1 MYGWRGKILKIN
13 LSDRAWNIESED
25 PEILKQFIGGRGLSG
40 YFIRE
45 KITLDWN
52 HPDMPLLFFSG
63 PLVDTRSPTS
73 GRMTVLSRSP
83 LTGAMGDSSVGGS
96 FATQLKKAGY
106 DGIVITGKSDTLC
119 GIEIIDQTIQIV
131 DASHLLDREIG
142 YVQSI
147 LKGKGATA
155 IIGPAAEN
163 GVLFSSIIIDRHY
176 AAGRSGIGLIMAS
189 KNLKYLTV
197 KGGGKTKIFDPEALK
212 SARED
217 VFRLAAASPVL
228 LGEFG
233 ISRFGTGALYD
244 LMDARHMMPTDN
256 FRRTRFE
263 AASRMNAHAFKKRY
277 HPKKTGCRG
286 CHILCKQITS
296 RQTSI
301 PEFETMSHFSAL
313 LGNKDIKAVV
323 AANRL
328 CNEMGMDT
336 ISAAATLACF
346 SEISGKKLS
355 SHEIIAHLKD
365 IARGKGIGVELGQGA
380 AKYAA
385 RCGRS
390 DLAMAV
396 KGQELPAYDPRG
408 AYGMALAYAT
418 SSRGGCHLRAYP
430 VSHEILRKPVATDR
444 FTFKGKARMIK
455 IGEDFVVIAGPCSV
469 ESEKQTITTAQKV
482 KEAGADML
490 RGGAFKPRTSP
501 YAFQGL
507 GLEGLK
513 ILEKAKKE
521 TGLPIVSE
529 VIDPRDVSWVS
540 EYVDVLQIGARNMQN
555 FSLLREVGRVKKP
568 VLLKRGMHSTI
579 TEWLNCAEYILAEG
593 NPNVILCERGIRT
606 FETYTRN
613 TLDLSMVPA
622 TKEVTHLP
630 IIVDPSHGTGRLGLI
645 ESMSLASVAA
655 GADGLIL
662 EVHCNPAEA
671 LSDGDQSMDPPM
683 FTNVMKKI
691 RKLYAFMPELENT
704 KKSGATPKK
713 EAKEKSR

>member
-455 IGEDFVVIAGPCSV
+455 IGEDLNAVADSLTACKFIFFAASLEEYAKIYTAVTGIEMSGQKLFRIGERICYQERMMNAANRFTKTDDELPSRFFNSPDIINGEINIGPIDREAFLKARADYYIARKLDRNGLPV
-469 ESEKQTITTAQKV
+469 PEVAQ
-482 KEAGADML
+482 E
-490 RGGAFKPRTSP
+490 
-501 YAFQGL
+501 L
-507 GLEGLK
+507 GLES
-513 ILEKAKKE
+513 I
-521 TGLPIVSE
+521 
-529 VIDPRDVSWVS
+529 
-540 EYVDVLQIGARNMQN
+540 
-555 FSLLREVGRVKKP
+555 
-568 VLLKRGMHSTI
+568 
-579 TEWLNCAEYILAEG
+579 
-593 NPNVILCERGIRT
+593 
-606 FETYTRN
+606 
-613 TLDLSMVPA
+613 
-622 TKEVTHLP
+622 
-630 IIVDPSHGTGRLGLI
+630 
-645 ESMSLASVAA
+645 
-655 GADGLIL
+655 
-662 EVHCNPAEA
+662 
-671 LSDGDQSMDPPM
+671 
-683 FTNVMKKI
+683 
-691 RKLYAFMPELENT
+691 
-704 KKSGATPKK
+704 
-713 EAKEKSR
+713 